1 MVLPIGAH
9 SRAPV
14 APIEDPPTFAPPK
27 SNGFFGENTEEE
39 GRTKQLTQSVEHMNI
54 YVANIAYSAKDQD
67 LRELFE
73 AFGEVTSAKII
84 MDKATNRSR
93 GFGFVEMSDDSAGKA
108 AIEGTNGKNFQGRDL
123 VVNEA
128 RPRTE
133 GGGDRGGFRSGG
145 GGGFRDRGDRGGD
158 RGGYRERSDR
168 GDRGDYRRDEY

>member
-1 MVLPIGAH
+1 
-9 SRAPV
+9 
-14 APIEDPPTFAPPK
+14 
-27 SNGFFGENTEEE
+27 
-39 GRTKQLTQSVEHMNI
+39 MNI

-93 GFGFVEMSDDSAGKA
+93 GFGFVEMSDDTAGKA
-108 AIEGTNGKNFQGRDL
+108 AIEGTNGKGFHGRDL

-133 GGGDRGGFRSGG
+133 GGGGDRGGFRSGG
-145 GGGFRDRGDRGGD
+145 GGGDRGGYRGGGGGD
-158 RGGYRERSDR
+158 RGGYGGGGGGRDS
-168 GDRGDYRRDEY
+168 GDRGGYRRDEY